1 MDLGPD
7 LGRVTKLCVSY
18 VKCNER
24 IYSSDLA
31 ELARLSEPIEFE
43 TVLLEVHTKHMEKRR
58 IQEA

>member
-7 LGRVTKLCVSY
+7 LGRVIKLCISY

-43 TVLLEVHTKHMEKRR
+43 TVLLEVRTKHMEKRR